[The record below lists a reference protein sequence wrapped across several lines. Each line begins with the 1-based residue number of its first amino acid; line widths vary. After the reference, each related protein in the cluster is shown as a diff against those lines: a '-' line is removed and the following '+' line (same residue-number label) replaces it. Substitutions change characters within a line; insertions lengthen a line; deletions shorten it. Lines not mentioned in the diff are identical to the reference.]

1 MQKDAQKRY
10 ARSIHRILNICV
22 YSGGRGGL
30 QKVYR
35 FAHVGEGVIKNAEL
49 LENPLRMFSNVI
61 VVYFLAALF
70 ASAFGN
76 LWSIFFGVNVM
87 SFLPFC
93 CLLKD
98 FFQ

>member
-1 MQKDAQKRY
+1 MFTQA
-10 ARSIHRILNICV
+10 
-22 YSGGRGGL
+22 GGRGGL

-35 FAHVGEGVIKNAEL
+35 FALVGEGVIKNAEL

-76 LWSIFFGVNVM
+76 L
-87 SFLPFC
+87 
-93 CLLKD
+93 
-98 FFQ
+98 